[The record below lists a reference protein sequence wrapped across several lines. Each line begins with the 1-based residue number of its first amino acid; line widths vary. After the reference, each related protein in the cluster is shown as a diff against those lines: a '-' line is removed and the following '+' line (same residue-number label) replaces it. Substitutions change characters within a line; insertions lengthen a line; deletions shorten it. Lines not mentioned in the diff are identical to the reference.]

1 MINDVNVWTQGRWIQ
16 RSGGPGH
23 PGVAAE
29 QTEERRRKFT
39 HLPTQLP
46 PSHAL
51 WQPSQHRRLPPPR
64 HRWASVQIVDRWC
77 VCNSSNTLPAL
88 EKLASNVPSAWPS
101 SFSVASRWFPLVV
114 STWRGGFVI
123 FSGTMRWSSLS
134 RTTCG
139 FFWPKRSFQCDMRAL
154 SHRFYTSFWGFRL
167 QSESVGNET
176 KSSACLSLGLF
187 CLSRLGVRQILPGVG
202 AGRTVRG
209 PERMLPGRTQR
220 TLGQVNETHLVPLF
234 TKPLRATWQSS
245 SLRLK
250 MRSRL
255 I

>member
-1 MINDVNVWTQGRWIQ
+1 MINDVNVWTQGWWIQ

-29 QTEERRRKFT
+29 QTEKRRRKFT

-101 SFSVASRWFPLVV
+101 SFSVASRWFPLVGV
-114 STWRGGFVI
+114 HVAGRFCNIFRHDEVI
-123 FSGTMRWSSLS
+123 KPQQDDLWLLLAKEIIPVWHEGVVTPFLHT
-134 RTTCG
+134 
-139 FFWPKRSFQCDMRAL
+139 F
-154 SHRFYTSFWGFRL
+154 
-167 QSESVGNET
+167 
-176 KSSACLSLGLF
+176 LGL
-187 CLSRLGVRQILPGVG
+187 
-202 AGRTVRG
+202 
-209 PERMLPGRTQR
+209 
-220 TLGQVNETHLVPLF
+220 
-234 TKPLRATWQSS
+234 
-245 SLRLK
+245 
-250 MRSRL
+250 
-255 I
+255 